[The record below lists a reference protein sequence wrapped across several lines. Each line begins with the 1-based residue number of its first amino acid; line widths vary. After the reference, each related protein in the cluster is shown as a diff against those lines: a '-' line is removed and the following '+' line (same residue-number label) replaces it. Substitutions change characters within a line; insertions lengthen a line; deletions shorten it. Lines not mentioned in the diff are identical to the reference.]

1 MIKIM
6 ALISH
11 LKSLI
16 SSRIAG
22 NKVYHFIELIGA
34 PIDTVL
40 LNRIKEIIFELE
52 GATTS
57 EANGSHVFK

>member
-22 NKVYHFIELIGA
+22 NKVYHFIELISA

-40 LNRIKEIIFELE
+40 LNMIKAIIFEL
-52 GATTS
+52 
-57 EANGSHVFK
+57 